1 MKGLM
6 NCMKIK
12 FDIWTPLISIFIIH
26 YGNLIVRRLC
36 SGAIL
41 GNTFAQQFYI
51 NVMLPSPR
59 LETVLFIIELFLL
72 ASCIYYFIQ
81 LKKQHKTLLS
91 IVYMLILCLMYVL
104 PILDVLTFGAFY
116 GV

>member
-1 MKGLM
+1 MI
-6 NCMKIK
+6 CMKLK
-12 FDIWTPLISIFIIH
+12 FDIWIPLISIFILH
-26 YGNLIVRRLC
+26 YGNRIVEKLF

-41 GNTFAQQFYI
+41 GNTFSQQFYI

-59 LETVLFIIELFLL
+59 LEKVLFIIELFLL

-81 LKKQHKTLLS
+81 LKKQHMIILS
-91 IVYMLILCLMYVL
+91 IVYMLIICLIYVF
-104 PILDVLTFGAFY
+104 PILGLLMFGVFY

>member
-1 MKGLM
+1 MKL
-6 NCMKIK
+6 K
-12 FDIWTPLISIFIIH
+12 FEIWIPLISTFILR
-26 YGNLIVRRLC
+26 YGNLIVQRLF
-36 SGAIL
+36 SGVIL

-81 LKKQHKTLLS
+81 LKKQHKILLS
-91 IVYMLILCLMYVL
+91 IVYMLILCLMYVF
-104 PILDVLTFGAFY
+104 PILDLLMFGVFY

>member
-1 MKGLM
+1 M
-6 NCMKIK
+6 NCMKLK
-12 FDIWTPLISIFIIH
+12 FEIWIPLISIFILH
-26 YGNLIVRRLC
+26 YGNRIVEKLF

-59 LETVLFIIELFLL
+59 LELGLFIIELFLL

-81 LKKQHKTLLS
+81 LKKQHRILLS
-91 IVYMLILCLMYVL
+91 TVYMLIICLMYAF
-104 PILDVLTFGAFY
+104 PILVLLTWGEFY
-116 GV
+116 VI

>member
-1 MKGLM
+1 M
-6 NCMKIK
+6 NCMKLK
-12 FDIWTPLISIFIIH
+12 FEIWIPLISIFILH
-26 YGNLIVRRLC
+26 YGNLIVQKLF

-59 LETVLFIIELFLL
+59 LEIVLFIIELFLL

-81 LKKQHKTLLS
+81 LKKQHMIILS
-91 IVYMLILCLMYVL
+91 IVYMLIICLIYVIL
-104 PILDVLTFGAFY
+104 ILDLLTFGVPY
-116 GV
+116 GI

>member
-1 MKGLM
+1 MKL
-6 NCMKIK
+6 K
-12 FDIWTPLISIFIIH
+12 FQIWIPLISIFILH
-26 YGNLIVRRLC
+26 YGNRIVEKLF

-41 GNTFAQQFYI
+41 GNTFSQQFYI

-59 LETVLFIIELFLL
+59 LEIGLFIIELFLL

-81 LKKQHKTLLS
+81 LRKQHMIILS
-91 IVYMLILCLMYVL
+91 IEYMLLICLMYVF
-104 PILDVLTFGAFY
+104 PILGLLMFGVFY

>member
-1 MKGLM
+1 M
-6 NCMKIK
+6 NCMKLK
-12 FDIWTPLISIFIIH
+12 FEIWIPLISIFILH
-26 YGNLIVRRLC
+26 YGNLIVQKLF

-59 LETVLFIIELFLL
+59 LEIVLFIIELFLL

-81 LKKQHKTLLS
+81 LKKQHRILLS
-91 IVYMLILCLMYVL
+91 IVYMLIICLIYVIL
-104 PILDVLTFGAFY
+104 ILDLLTFGVPY
-116 GV
+116 GI

>member
-1 MKGLM
+1 M
-6 NCMKIK
+6 NCMKLK
-12 FDIWTPLISIFIIH
+12 FEIWIPLISIFILH
-26 YGNLIVRRLC
+26 YGKRIVEKLF

-72 ASCIYYFIQ
+72 ASCFYYFIQ
-81 LKKQHKTLLS
+81 LKKQHKKLLS
-91 IVYMLILCLMYVL
+91 IVYMLILCLMYVF
-104 PILDVLTFGAFY
+104 PILDLLMFGVFY
-116 GV
+116 GI